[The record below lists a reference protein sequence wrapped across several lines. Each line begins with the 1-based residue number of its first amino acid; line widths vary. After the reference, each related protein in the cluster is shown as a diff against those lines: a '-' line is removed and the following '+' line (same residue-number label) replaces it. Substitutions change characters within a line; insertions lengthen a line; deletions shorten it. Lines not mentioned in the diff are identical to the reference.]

1 MGIRLYDVSAQRKP
15 LFELVVGHGAGA
27 GTGGYTGTVDD
38 QARPLKC
45 GTVASVRG
53 AGDWSLFVGNTMG
66 VLREYDLRN
75 LPACSSSPF
84 APGRKKHLNWA
95 GKQMPFKRGY
105 KGVMGSIRDIGVHCS
120 GEALV
125 AVGIGRFAYVFETR
139 KKRMHSK
146 VYLKQKLCSVLVSS
160 EERKSKQ
167 DSDDDANSAEEAD
180 APGASKGEAPD
191 GSEDEVA
198 EGFSSDSD
206 AAQEE
211 EAAGN
216 AAQASAE
223 SADEGP
229 DMDTS
234 ARPPRRRRKRSK
246 AEVERQQTT
255 VILPDAAG
263 TGKKKA
269 KRRKK
274 VQAAE
279 EVRQKAA

>member
-1 MGIRLYDVSAQRKP
+1 MGIRLYDVNAQRKP
-15 LFELVVGHGAGA
+15 LFELLVGHGAGA

-146 VYLKQKLCSVLVSS
+146 VYLKQKLCTVLVSS

-167 DSDDDANSAEEAD
+167 DSDDENAAGEAAD
-180 APGASKGEAPD
+180 VGTSKHEAPD
-191 GSEDEVA
+191 GSEDEIA
-198 EGFSSDSD
+198 EGFSSDSE
-206 AAQEE
+206 AEREE
-211 EAAGN
+211 E
-216 AAQASAE
+216 
-223 SADEGP
+223 
-229 DMDTS
+229 
-234 ARPPRRRRKRSK
+234 
-246 AEVERQQTT
+246 V
-255 VILPDAAG
+255 
-263 TGKKKA
+263 
-269 KRRKK
+269 
-274 VQAAE
+274 
-279 EVRQKAA
+279 